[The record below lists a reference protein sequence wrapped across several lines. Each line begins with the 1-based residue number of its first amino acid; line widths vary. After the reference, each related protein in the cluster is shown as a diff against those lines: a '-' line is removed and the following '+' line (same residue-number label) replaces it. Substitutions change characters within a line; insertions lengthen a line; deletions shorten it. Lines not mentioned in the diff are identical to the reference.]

1 MRGQYNQTYLD
12 IVAEIVEEASSYGIY
27 TLADMHEDVLSERFW
42 YGHDKARVIVPS
54 HALMTDSA
62 LPSSG
67 EGIPG
72 WASQPNASTRATFPE
87 PLGSPFT
94 NDPATGFPTRQDCAK
109 HGWGD

>member
-1 MRGQYNQTYLD
+1 MWPGVEPVRGQYNQTYLD

-27 TLADMHEDVLSERFW
+27 TLADMHEDVLSERFC
-42 YGHDKARVIVPS
+42 
-54 HALMTDSA
+54 
-62 LPSSG
+62 G
-67 EGIPG
+67 EGVPG

-87 PLGSPFT
+87 PLGLPFT